1 VTPLALSLYQTG
13 CLLRTKFELSSK
25 SVGEKSFAI
34 IKMNMEFLGF
44 SLISKCNWRNHCN
57 WSPKHCLTFKTTI
70 EYI

>member
-34 IKMNMEFLGF
+34 IKMNMEFFGLF
-44 SLISKCNWRNHCN
+44 INFI
-57 WSPKHCLTFKTTI
+57 WSF
-70 EYI
+70 YGGV